1 MAMAVFIYRV
11 STKDQKLDSRRGGG
25 NPLVKGV
32 KLAGSIS
39 RFKKILSI
47 LSDFTQ
53 YTEYLRNKE
62 VD

>member
-39 RFKKILSI
+39 RFKKYSVYGVILLSI
-47 LSDFTQ
+47 LSI
-53 YTEYLRNKE
+53 
-62 VD
+62 

>member
-39 RFKKILSI
+39 RFKN
-47 LSDFTQ
+47 TQ
-53 YTEYLRNKE
+53 YTE
-62 VD
+62 